1 VRKLQK
7 AIKYVTNFEKKKGP
21 VSEMS
26 LIDRKLELNICS
38 EVFSRVELR
47 KKKKKKS
54 LQIFFPTPHIFLSER
69 RSDSDLNELCDN
81 CKVLKIYYLM
91 HTHTHTYTHT
101 HTHRQTLNTDR
112 YNVIKQVYSQRR
124 AKLNQNQCSSAR
136 CNNVYLQNSP
146 H

>member
-1 VRKLQK
+1 MRKLQK

-91 HTHTHTYTHT
+91 HTHTHTH
-101 HTHRQTLNTDR
+101 
-112 YNVIKQVYSQRR
+112 
-124 AKLNQNQCSSAR
+124 
-136 CNNVYLQNSP
+136 
-146 H
+146 